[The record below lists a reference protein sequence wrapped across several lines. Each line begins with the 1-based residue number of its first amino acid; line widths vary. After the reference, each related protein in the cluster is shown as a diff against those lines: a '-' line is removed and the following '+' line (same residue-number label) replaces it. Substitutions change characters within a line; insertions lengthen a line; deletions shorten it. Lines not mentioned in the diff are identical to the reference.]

1 MLIQGVRGSEKTPQ
15 TVDVWPNVKTCEPT
29 TYKHWREL
37 ILVHTVRTRS
47 HERERE
53 TGTEWITLFWGEKKI
68 NEHTKT
74 CTSYTTRHLST
85 LQVRHRVWKSERNEL
100 WPIPKA
106 TQLPIEDL
114 PLRPAEANKL
124 GEGGATS
131 WQTLRPA
138 PRSRQR
144 TFDQP
149 PNAQDP
155 LPWLLLRWVVFF
167 GSTHDCLRRREIW

>member
-1 MLIQGVRGSEKTPQ
+1 MRTDHVQTLKRINTGSYCSDKKS
-15 TVDVWPNVKTCEPT
+15 W
-29 TYKHWREL
+29 
-37 ILVHTVRTRS
+37 
-47 HERERE
+47 ERKRDRYRMNY
-53 TGTEWITLFWGEKKI
+53 TFFLRGEKL

-74 CTSYTTRHLST
+74 CTSYTTRHLSK

-106 TQLPIEDL
+106 TQLPTQDL
-114 PLRPAEANKL
+114 PLRPTEANKL
-124 GEGGATS
+124 GKGGSTS

-149 PNAQDP
+149 PSAQDP

-167 GSTHDCLRRREIW
+167 GSTHDCLKRREIW